1 MPYPP
6 FYSTYPPG
14 FGVYGG
20 EEHIESDEG
29 ARSDCSFMPGCP
41 TLWGVPY
48 ARSGPPDCAC
58 EPTGPL
64 PPGAGGPPPSEE
76 VWGGPSPYAF
86 SSYQAVPRR
95 RRPRYVKA
103 TRAQKRGRGRGR
115 YVRASKYGQA
125 ATSSEPA
132 LMSLGVA
139 VGLGWL
145 VGRM

>member
-14 FGVYGG
+14 FGVYGQ
-20 EEHIESDEG
+20 EEDTVESDEG
-29 ARSDCSFMPGCP
+29 SGAFEGCAPCSGDQSGCID
-41 TLWGVPY
+41 LAYPY
-48 ARSGPPDCAC
+48 CC
-58 EPTGPL
+58 YC
-64 PPGAGGPPPSEE
+64 PPPFEFPSPPAEE
-76 VWGGPSPYAF
+76 TREVPSSPYAF